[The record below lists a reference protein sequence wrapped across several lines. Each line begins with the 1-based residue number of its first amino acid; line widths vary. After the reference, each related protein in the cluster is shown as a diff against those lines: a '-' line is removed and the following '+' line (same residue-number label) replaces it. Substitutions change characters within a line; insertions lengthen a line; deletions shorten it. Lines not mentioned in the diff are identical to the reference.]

1 MKKHVTNR
9 YMLCFVLLAL
19 LLSSSLQAARP
30 AQRRGARRAKQVEA
44 PKTPREIPFEV
55 AIGPVALIPNSPAT
69 FDQPVHVGVQ
79 LQMAAIVDQALIRRH
94 RSQIPAWA
102 RSAASNLDEVRV
114 RPWWLALVPELFVI
128 SPGFL
133 NTGIYGGIWRPLGL
147 NIPFVDT
154 PGFTLK
160 GGADLDLVGLFV
172 HSTTLG
178 GGTKTAP
185 SYTVVI
191 RPGVHLGLSAEV
203 PLSPSVRLSAGWSS
217 DFFVPQAL
225 GQGPFAITPLQD
237 SLWHLGGPF
246 FLVHYRFGIPL

>member
-1 MKKHVTNR
+1 MRLHVTKR
-9 YMLCFVLLAL
+9 YIVLTVLSVVSAL
-19 LLSSSLQAARP
+19 LLSTSAAAARP
-30 AQRRGARRAKQVEA
+30 TKRKAARRAKQVEA
-44 PKTPREIPFEV
+44 PREIPFEV
-55 AIGPVALIPNSPAT
+55 AIGPAALIPNPPAT
-69 FDQPVHVGVQ
+69 FDQPVHIGVQ
-79 LQMAAIVDQALIRRH
+79 LQMAAIVDQALIRQH

-133 NTGIYGGIWRPLGL
+133 NTGMYGGIWRPLGL

-154 PGFTLK
+154 PGFVLK

-172 HSTTLG
+172 HSSTLG
-178 GGTKTAP
+178 GGTKTSS

-203 PLSPSVRLSAGWSS
+203 PLSPSLRLSAGWSS

-225 GQGPFAITPLQD
+225 GQGPFAIAPLED